1 MWQLRMKRSI
11 ENEKTVEKSRT
22 INYTVKVKKRDKGQT
37 YRNVWTQSQESTG
50 SYWGKKVV
58 RIIIPKIVRL
68 HNVFVMLFLF

>member
-1 MWQLRMKRSI
+1 MKRSI

-50 SYWGKKVV
+50 SY
-58 RIIIPKIVRL
+58 
-68 HNVFVMLFLF
+68 